1 MYLLQAIDSNDSS
14 DGIFQLFK
22 KAHQLINK
30 LENDIHKY
38 RQVENYK
45 DIYEKKYA
53 HFSKGNKAYFM
64 QSCKNL
70 LRDLKATYSD
80 GEKTRYYVATAQKYN
95 NQCLN

>member
-1 MYLLQAIDSNDSS
+1 ML
-14 DGIFQLFK
+14 FQLFK

-45 DIYEKKYA
+45 DIYEKKYVN
-53 HFSKGNKAYFM
+53 FSKGNKVYFI

-70 LRDLKATYSD
+70 LRDLEVTYSK
-80 GEKTRYYVATAQKYN
+80 GEKTLN
-95 NQCLN
+95 NRRFQTQRIINMLEKIIASN

>member
-1 MYLLQAIDSNDSS
+1 MS
-14 DGIFQLFK
+14 G
-22 KAHQLINK
+22 LINGTT
-30 LENDIHKY
+30 LIHKY

-80 GEKTRYYVATAQKYN
+80 GEKTLNNRRFQTQRIINMLEKITA
-95 NQCLN
+95 